1 MQAIEKIDISTDWVT
16 LTFMGLL
23 LCVFLLKVFHRTKL
37 KDYFFAFL
45 NNGFVVSEIEER
57 ASLLNRFSIV
67 LFFFTTTTFGLF
79 SFFLL
84 NYFSQEVFLSFAVFW
99 KIQLLF
105 FGYLIVKRISEK
117 LVVILFSMH
126 AQTVLF
132 LTGKNIYTHTIA
144 LWVFPAL
151 ILFHFT
157 TIPKKMFLVFFMLL
171 FILKVVLL
179 FVNNKNLIL
188 SKLFYIILYIC
199 AFEIAPL
206 FLLFKLIF

>member
-1 MQAIEKIDISTDWVT
+1 M
-16 LTFMGLL
+16 
-23 LCVFLLKVFHRTKL
+23 
-37 KDYFFAFL
+37 
-45 NNGFVVSEIEER
+45 
-57 ASLLNRFSIV
+57 
-67 LFFFTTTTFGLF
+67 
-79 SFFLL
+79 
-84 NYFSQEVFLSFAVFW
+84 
-99 KIQLLF
+99 
-105 FGYLIVKRISEK
+105 
-117 LVVILFSMH
+117 
-126 AQTVLF
+126 
-132 LTGKNIYTHTIA
+132 A